1 MSTLD
6 YTVLIQ
12 AEIDKLEDAHEDDPP
27 NLDIKGICQTVY
39 DEADAASN
47 VTSEV
52 YGQIL
57 NLIDSHKRY
66 NAALAIINSAPST
79 FKDSLTATLRLQI
92 RSQERSAS

>member
-27 NLDIKGICQTVY
+27 NLDIKGICQNVY
-39 DEADAASN
+39 DEADEASN
-47 VTSEV
+47 VNSEV

-66 NAALAIINSAPST
+66 NAALQSLQFSAKYFQRQSLNATSST
-79 FKDSLTATLRLQI
+79 NV
-92 RSQERSAS
+92 